1 MSIHDVTEDQI
12 YHTLGRSKA
21 PYFKP
26 KEKEKPIE
34 KPVPVK
40 VIPSPEV
47 DEFEKKLIE
56 ELNELNARVNEI
68 QKTIKWYMILLFF
81 VILVM
86 SLAMLAG
93 FILKR

>member
-1 MSIHDVTEDQI
+1 MPNNNVTEDQI

-81 VILVM
+81 VIIVM
-86 SLAMLAG
+86 SVALLAG
-93 FILKR
+93 LVFKV

>member
-1 MSIHDVTEDQI
+1 MPIDVTEEQI
-12 YHTLGRSKA
+12 FHTLGRGKA
-21 PYFKP
+21 LDFKQ
-26 KEKEKPIE
+26 KEKQKPIE

-40 VIPSPEV
+40 FIPSPEV

-81 VILVM
+81 VIIAM
-86 SLAMLAG
+86 SLALLAG
-93 FILKR
+93 LVFRV